1 MATHRH
7 LTTTT
12 QLTRDWIESEL
23 FTLCD
28 DLRNGCNLESKLAGR
43 SVYCLFYEPS
53 FLTRTSFER
62 VIPRW
67 LPPAANPGPGTDLL
81 TSG

>member
-1 MATHRH
+1 M
-7 LTTTT
+7 
-12 QLTRDWIESEL
+12 IEQEL
-23 FTLCD
+23 IPRSDSPLD
-28 DLRNGCNLESKLAGR
+28 GKAPNSPLAR
-43 SVYCLFYEPS
+43 RELHCPFYEPS